1 MSSLVNAETAI
12 LRPTLLN
19 NMINLTGEV
28 IKMNEKEVENE
39 TLPIT
44 EDELITLI
52 MNANSLTAGLDAIES
67 MAINFESDNK
77 KEIKQANKIAGLIAG
92 MKELA
97 GKNARMLSDIEL

>member
-1 MSSLVNAETAI
+1 
-12 LRPTLLN
+12 
-19 NMINLTGEV
+19 
-28 IKMNEKEVENE
+28 MNTNKELPKKNKNY
-39 TLPIT
+39 PIT

-77 KEIKQANKIAGLIAG
+77 KEIKQADQIAGLIAG

-97 GKNARMLSDIEL
+97 DKNARMLSDIDF

>member
-1 MSSLVNAETAI
+1 
-12 LRPTLLN
+12 
-19 NMINLTGEV
+19 
-28 IKMNEKEVENE
+28 MNTNKELPKENKNY
-39 TLPIT
+39 PIT

-92 MKELA
+92 MKELSA
-97 GKNARMLSDIEL
+97 KNANILSNIF

>member
-1 MSSLVNAETAI
+1 
-12 LRPTLLN
+12 
-19 NMINLTGEV
+19 
-28 IKMNEKEVENE
+28 MNTNKELPKENK
-39 TLPIT
+39 TLPMT

-77 KEIKQANKIAGLIAG
+77 KEIKQANQIAGLIAG

-97 GKNARMLSDIEL
+97 DKSARVLSDIDF